1 MNRIEIRNR
10 KKIEKKRKSKERA
23 TLFFWGIVLSFL
35 IGTMFFMPIAYFIF
49 IIVSGKFFTL
59 SGFLGILFIFF
70 IGWGGLYSIL
80 GNHF

>member
-10 KKIEKKRKSKERA
+10 KKRKSKERA
-23 TLFFWGIVLSFL
+23 SLFFWGIVSSVLF
-35 IGTMFFMPIAYFIF
+35 GTMFFIPIIYFIF
-49 IIVSGKFFTL
+49 IIISGKFFTL
-59 SGFLGILFIFF
+59 SGFLGILYIFF

>member
-23 TLFFWGIVLSFL
+23 GLFFWGIISSVLF
-35 IGTMFFMPIAYFIF
+35 GAMFFIPIIYFIF
-49 IIVSGKFFTL
+49 IIISGEFFTL
-59 SGFLGILFIFF
+59 SGFLGILYIFF